1 MSFLSCVPCGIACE
15 QLIYLHDGAFGQL
28 NPCGIEDA
36 SESIHLTFSFTTVKP
51 TAASSVFAGYREVV

>member
-36 SESIHLTFSFTTVKP
+36 SESIHLIFFHNSETNSNKQCVRWV
-51 TAASSVFAGYREVV
+51 S